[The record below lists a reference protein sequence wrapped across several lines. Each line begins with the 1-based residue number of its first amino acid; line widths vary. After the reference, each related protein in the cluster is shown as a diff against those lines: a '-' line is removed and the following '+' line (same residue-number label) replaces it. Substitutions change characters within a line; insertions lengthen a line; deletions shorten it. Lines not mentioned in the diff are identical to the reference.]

1 MDGLHTDLSEEQ
13 LIKPSSKAV
22 WGAALALAILWPLT
36 AAAGPRQ
43 ALKLD
48 RALQALSGSDGKLD
62 VIVRAKPGHENAVA
76 SKVGRRS
83 SDAHVHAL
91 IGAVS
96 ATLSGRDVAELANDP
111 DVDGVSLNAD
121 VSASAL
127 GNDNS
132 AKKNNAADSTQT
144 STTAYTYASS
154 VIGDVKQALGL
165 TNRFTGANTTVVVI
179 DSGIALNVDFDT
191 RIVAQYVFQK
201 GRQYLTI
208 PYDDYGHG
216 THVAGLIA
224 SSGASSNN
232 KYAGVAPGAKLLS
245 LKVLDGKGSGKTA
258 DVINALE
265 FAIANKSRFG
275 ISVINL
281 SLGHPIYEPAASDP
295 LVQAIETAVRAG
307 IVVVVAAGNYG
318 YNPAIG
324 QTGYA
329 GIASPGNAPSAIT
342 VGADITNN
350 TLTRVDDR
358 LADYSSRGP
367 TWYDGFAKP
376 DVLAPGQSL
385 VSTDAVGSTL
395 DVTNPGLVVKSGA
408 TKYLRLSGSSMAT
421 AVVSGL
427 VAVMFEANRAG
438 AEQRWQDYQNSL
450 KRNQRDPFVA
460 PAALTA
466 NAVKALLEYSAT
478 PIHDAQRQIYGP
490 LEQGAGLVNGTGA
503 VTLAYNIDTTRGAG
517 SYWLTL
523 DPVRATDFG
532 GVSEIWSQ
540 TVIWGAALLRGSS
553 VVDLRQAAWED
564 NIVWGTGAF
573 SQVVSGMFSQDEDN
587 IVWGTLALDE
597 DNIVWG
603 TSVPLSTALTWAG
616 NAGLEDNIV
625 WGTSAWAQNIVWG
638 SSLVG
643 FYNGQNIVWGTV
655 ANNEDNI
662 VWGTLD
668 EDNIVWGTAD
678 NEDNI
683 VWGTSKVL
691 ALGVVLGGSL

>member
-1 MDGLHTDLSEEQ
+1 MDGLHTNLSGGT

-22 WGAALALAILWPLT
+22 WGAVLALAVLWPLP

-43 ALKLD
+43 SSKLD
-48 RALQALSGSDGKLD
+48 KALQESAGSDQKLD
-62 VIVRAKPGHENAVA
+62 VIVRAKPGHESAVTT
-76 SKVGRRS
+76 KVDRRS
-83 SDAHVHAL
+83 SDTHVHG
-91 IGAVS
+91 IIRAVS
-96 ATLSGRDVAELANDP
+96 ATLSARDIAELANDP

-121 VSASAL
+121 VSASAV
-127 GNDNS
+127 GNASTNNNKKTDN
-132 AKKNNAADSTQT
+132 STQT
-144 STTAYTYASS
+144 SASTYTYSS
-154 VIGDVKQALGL
+154 PVIADLKQALGL
-165 TNRFTGANTTVVVI
+165 TNRFTGANTTVAII
-179 DSGIALNVDFDT
+179 DSGIAMNIDFDT
-191 RIVAQYVFQK
+191 RVVAQYLFSK
-201 GRQYLTI
+201 GRQYLTV

-245 LKVLDGKGSGKTA
+245 LKVLDGKGTGKTS
-258 DVINALE
+258 DVINAVE

-275 ISVINL
+275 INVINL

-318 YNPAIG
+318 YNPALG
-324 QTGYA
+324 HTGYA

-342 VGADITNN
+342 VGAGVTNN
-350 TLTRVDDR
+350 TLTRIDDR

-376 DVLAPGQSL
+376 DILAPGQSL
-385 VSTDAVGSTL
+385 ISTDAVGSTL
-395 DVTNPGLVVKSGA
+395 DVTNPGLVLKSGSA
-408 TKYLRLSGSSMAT
+408 KYLRLSGSSMAT
-421 AVVSGL
+421 GVVSGL
-427 VAVMFEANRAG
+427 VALMFEANRAG

-478 PIHDAQRQIYGP
+478 PIRDAQGQTYGP
-490 LEQGAGLVNGTGA
+490 LEQGAGLANGAGVVA
-503 VTLAYNIDTTRGAG
+503 LAYNIDTTRRAG
-517 SYWLTL
+517 NYWLTG

-540 TVIWGAALLRGSS
+540 TVIWGPALLRGSS

-573 SQVVSGMFSQDEDN
+573 SQVVSGMFSREEDN

-603 TSVPLSTALTWAG
+603 TSVPLSTVLTWAG

-638 SSLVG
+638 TSLVG

-668 EDNIVWGTAD
+668 EDNIVWGTAAS
-678 NEDNI
+678 EDNI
-683 VWGTSKVL
+683 VWGTSKVS
-691 ALGVVLGGSL
+691 ALGMVGGSL